1 MTEFTRGKH
10 ATARDMRCLT
20 IKRGTSPFQGMV
32 TIPSPLSFGA
42 QKWIRVDAPRTP
54 VLTSFTYSQLVGINY
69 DVSAEENEES
79 AGDVRRTSNEAEPEF
94 SEAIPNI
101 TIPVGRDI
109 QLPCIVDNLGSY
121 RAAWIKVETKAIL
134 TIHHHI
140 ITRNYR
146 ISLSHSDNRNFVLHI
161 RNVQKSDRGGYM
173 CQINTAPMK
182 SHIGYVDVL
191 VPPDIIMNESST
203 DITAREGTNVSLICK
218 AKGYPSPNISW
229 RREDNQAIP
238 LGTWHG
244 KKVLAT
250 SFDGNQLN
258 ISRVSRLHMGA
269 YLCIASNGVP
279 PSVSRRILLHVNFP
293 PVMWIPNQLVGAPL
307 DKDVTLDCHT
317 EAYPASINYWAK
329 DGGDMI
335 INDAKYE
342 TSIKEKN
349 YKVHMRLA
357 IKNLHPEDFGTYKC
371 FAENSLGSTEGSI
384 RLYEI
389 PPPTSEPTKDTSSI
403 RRQNI
408 EDVEVFPKHESLG
421 SVKKSDKELEDPEDH
436 QTKIP
441 TTDGK
446 YRSSEE
452 AAAAQE
458 DHSQTSSN
466 RKRNQIGSK
475 KVVHSKVSCTSCHLP
490 LIVLAVFLTLFII
503 ST

>member
-1 MTEFTRGKH
+1 MPPKCKSCSSRDGGKL
-10 ATARDMRCLT
+10 R
-20 IKRGTSPFQGMV
+20 KRFFSTFLKFVLCVTLLVLAFTSPSQG
-32 TIPSPLSFGA
+32 GG
-42 QKWIRVDAPRTP
+42 D
-54 VLTSFTYSQLVGINY
+54 
-69 DVSAEENEES
+69 DVSAEDDEES
-79 AGDVRRTSNEAEPEF
+79 AGELRRTTNEVEPEF
-94 SEAIPNI
+94 AEPIPNI

-182 SHIGYVDVL
+182 SQIGYVDVL

-203 DITAREGTNVSLICK
+203 DITAREGTNVSLVCK

-229 RREDNQAIP
+229 RREDNQPIP

-250 SFDGNQLN
+250 SFDGAQLN

-357 IKNLHPEDFGTYKC
+357 IKNLEPQDFGTYKC

-389 PPPTSEPTKDTSSI
+389 PPPTSEPTKDTAAI
-403 RRQNI
+403 RRQSV
-408 EDVEVFPKHESLG
+408 EEVEVFPRHQSLG
-421 SVKKSDKELEDPEDH
+421 SAKNSGKETEDTEGDQSKNPV
-436 QTKIP
+436 
-441 TTDGK
+441 TDGK
-446 YRSSEE
+446 YRASEE
-452 AAAAQE
+452 AAAAHE
-458 DHSQTSSN
+458 DHSQTSN
-466 RKRNQIGSK
+466 RKRNRSGSE
-475 KVVHSKVSCTSCHLP
+475 KVSEKSASGGFKTKDIFQV
-490 LIVLAVFLTLFII
+490 LILVLAVLLTI